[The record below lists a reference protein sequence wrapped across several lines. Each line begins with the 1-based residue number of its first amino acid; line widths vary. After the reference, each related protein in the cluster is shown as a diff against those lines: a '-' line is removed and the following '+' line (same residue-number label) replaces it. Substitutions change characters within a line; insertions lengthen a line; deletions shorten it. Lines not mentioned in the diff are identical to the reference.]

1 MPGVVLWLWWWMT
14 PSDGLIFAELQGK
27 LLESR
32 PSDPEPRRWKQLGL
46 CAVSANWLDT
56 GDGVRATWP
65 KTEHAPEPIPSFSL
79 RPLSAPGRLLSSL
92 PHPFQM
98 AVVWDDFRKKVGLRG
113 GACTLPLYPHLISP
127 LSLLV
132 FSLPSSVSLSLP
144 LPRPASRHTTRT
156 PMHACART
164 HTRVSTHSLE
174 PSLLSVA
181 NTLAHRHKHTLRQSK
196 SKNRGGRERRE
207 RESDGGR
214 EREPKWAERGTWCW
228 YHEKA

>member
-1 MPGVVLWLWWWMT
+1 MLKQSESHTQSRRCIPISSSQRTRCREKKKMVVCACHMPGVVLWLWWWMT
-14 PSDGLIFAELQGK
+14 PSDSLIFAELQGK
-27 LLESR
+27 LLESG

-156 PMHACART
+156 PMHARART
-164 HTRVSTHSLE
+164 HTSE
-174 PSLLSVA
+174 
-181 NTLAHRHKHTLRQSK
+181 HTL
-196 SKNRGGRERRE
+196 
-207 RESDGGR
+207 
-214 EREPKWAERGTWCW
+214 PGTLSSVCC
-228 YHEKA
+228 